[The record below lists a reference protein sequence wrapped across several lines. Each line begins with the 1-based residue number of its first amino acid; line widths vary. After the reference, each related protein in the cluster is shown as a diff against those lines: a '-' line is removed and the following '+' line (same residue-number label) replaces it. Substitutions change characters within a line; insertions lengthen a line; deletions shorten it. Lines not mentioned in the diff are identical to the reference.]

1 MGSERRAQQER
12 AGPLYDEGTSRRQG
26 PILALVPFSCTASST
41 GPGPLLRK
49 GQGKSSS
56 PALDC
61 LTSLHNP
68 RTAILSSQRLSP
80 NQGLTAHPGSP
91 G

>member
-1 MGSERRAQQER
+1 M
-12 AGPLYDEGTSRRQG
+12 
-26 PILALVPFSCTASST
+26 ASST

-49 GQGKSSS
+49 GQGRSAS

-68 RTAILSSQRLSP
+68 CTAILSSQRLSP